1 MKRKIVFA
9 GGLFLILASLLWH
22 TSLSS
27 RWTERIPR
35 GWEWEANFI
44 GIQSVPDE
52 KGVMPAKGIPSIYL
66 RRLTIKDESKR
77 PDMVILKDQYVM
89 KDPTTNKVMWEY
101 ATEGPVD
108 PRTGM
113 HTEPEHRSDYN
124 IFPRNTGKKTYGFR
138 ANYIEG
144 IPLAFQAEEEME
156 GLATYL
162 FAYKGRGEYTKSY
175 KGSAEYPGIEVRAGQ
190 EIKCAD
196 DQFVF
201 KVWVEPVTGE
211 TIKSEESCYS
221 GDYIYEISSGRR
233 LSPIMVWG
241 GATSGDDN
249 LRRIGQVKYERQRL
263 LFMSRYL
270 PLTGLLAGIILIGV
284 AILKRDEA
292 R

>member
-1 MKRKIVFA
+1 MKRKIFIIS
-9 GGLFLILASLLWH
+9 GLFLIFTSLLWH

-35 GWEWEANFI
+35 GWKWEASFI
-44 GIQSVPDE
+44 GTQLFPDAN
-52 KGVMPAKGIPSIYL
+52 GVMQGKGIPSIYL
-66 RRLTIKDESKR
+66 RRITVVDESKR
-77 PDMVILKDQYVM
+77 PDVVVLKDQYVM
-89 KDPTTNKVMWEY
+89 KDPMTNKTLWEY
-101 ATEGPVD
+101 TTEGPVD
-108 PRTGM
+108 PRTG
-113 HTEPEHRSDYN
+113 EHLGPDHRRNYN
-124 IFPRNTGKKTYGFR
+124 LLPRNIEKKTYRFR

-144 IPLAFQAEEEME
+144 IPLAFQGEEEME
-156 GLATYL
+156 GLVTYI

-175 KGSAEYPGIEVRAGQ
+175 KGSAEYPGIEVSAGQ

-211 TIKSEESCYS
+211 IIKLEESCYS

-233 LSPIMVWG
+233 LSAILVWG
-241 GATSGDDN
+241 GATLGDDN
-249 LRRIGQVKYERQRL
+249 LRRIEQVKYERQKL
-263 LFMSRYL
+263 LLISRYL

-284 AILKRDEA
+284 AILKRDET

>member
-1 MKRKIVFA
+1 MKRKIIIA

-52 KGVMPAKGIPSIYL
+52 KGVIPAKGTPSIYL
-66 RRLTIKDESKR
+66 RKNTIKDESKR
-77 PDMVILKDQYVM
+77 PDVVVLKDQYIT
-89 KDPTTNKVMWEY
+89 KDPMTNKVIWEY
-101 ATEGPVD
+101 VTEGPVA
-108 PRTGM
+108 PRTGE
-113 HTEPEHRSDYN
+113 HLEPEHRGDYN
-124 IFPRNTGKKTYGFR
+124 IFPRNTEKKTYRFR

-144 IPLAFQAEEEME
+144 IQLAFQAEEVME
-156 GLATYL
+156 GLATYI

-175 KGSAEYPGIEVRAGQ
+175 KGSAEYPGVAVRAGQ

-201 KVWVEPVTGE
+201 KAWVEPVTGE
-211 TIKSEESCYS
+211 IIKLEESCYS

-233 LSPIMVWG
+233 LAAIMVWG

-249 LRRIGQVKYERQRL
+249 LRRIEQVKYERQKL
-263 LFMSRYL
+263 LLISRYL
-270 PLTGLLAGIILIGV
+270 PLTGLLAGIILIGA